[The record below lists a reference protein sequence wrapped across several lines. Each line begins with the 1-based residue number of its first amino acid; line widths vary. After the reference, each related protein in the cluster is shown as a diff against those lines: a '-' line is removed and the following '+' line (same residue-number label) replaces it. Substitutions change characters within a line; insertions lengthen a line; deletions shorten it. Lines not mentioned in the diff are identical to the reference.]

1 MVKRYCPSDPTA
13 ELTDAV
19 IMEQIAPR
27 HRVIDLGCGD
37 GRLLS
42 RLRDEKSCSVL
53 GIELNREQVCGAI
66 ANGVPV
72 IEADLDR
79 GLPEVPDRSFD
90 FAVLS
95 QTLQQVRHPKEVL
108 QEMLRVAR
116 RALIVVP
123 NFGHW
128 RVRLQ
133 VLWSGR
139 TPVTDALP

>member
-1 MVKRYCPSDPTA
+1 M
-13 ELTDAV
+13 
-19 IMEQIAPR
+19 
-27 HRVIDLGCGD
+27 
-37 GRLLS
+37 
-42 RLRDEKSCSVL
+42 
-53 GIELNREQVCGAI
+53 
-66 ANGVPV
+66 